1 VLLACAIVAVGL
13 AVSLSAALLWRSSV
27 RADARQEFQ
36 SQATDVNATL
46 ETLLNRDTDF
56 VETLRALLTMQPHLS
71 ATRFDQ
77 WFAELQGRVRQVGG
91 LGTTVVERVPVA
103 ELAAFQAR
111 RDANPAFRALVG
123 GRLEPVARSGR
134 ADYCLL
140 SAGGTVTPLSQA
152 VGKLL
157 QGDWCDPSSP
167 IGGYPAGQTSQAV
180 LMPSITDSGQ
190 FVVYPVTA
198 QGMSTLFIEAA
209 FYRRGASLATIAER
223 RAAVAGWVGSSFDI
237 RALIREAIA
246 GHGDLSVALYH
257 SNPGRPEELIAQ
269 AGAGGALAHDTTMQI
284 DGTWRAV
291 VRGSVVTGGLPANV
305 QGLLVLVGGSIVSVL
320 LFALIL
326 VLAGSR
332 ERALAMAGQL
342 RHQTLHDALTG
353 LPNRVLALDRAQ
365 QMLARARRQQI
376 PVAALYVDLDG
387 FKNVN
392 DTFGHAVGDGL
403 LRIVAARLMT
413 VVREGDTAAR
423 LAGDEFVVLLEG
435 STLDAGPELVA
446 ERLLEVLRQPYD
458 VSRML
463 ERPLYITAS
472 VGIAVDDRASAEE
485 LLHDADLALYEAK
498 ANGRNCY
505 ALYESSMQST
515 SRDRLTLEMDL
526 TEALE
531 QHQFF
536 LLYQPTFDLRSESVT
551 GVEALIRWR
560 HPTRGVVSPVE
571 FIPIAEGSG
580 LIVPIGRW
588 VLNDACRQ
596 ASIWH
601 QHGHRIGIA
610 VNVSARQLDHDE
622 LIEEVR
628 DALQASGLDP
638 AVLTLEVT
646 ETALMR
652 DADATA
658 TRLHQLKALGVRI
671 AVDDFGTG
679 YSSLAYLR
687 RFPADLLKIDRSF
700 IAGIATSKESAALIH
715 TLVRLGKTLDIQTL
729 AEGIEDQAQLEV
741 LRRERCDQGQGFLFS
756 RPLEADTV
764 EQFLNAAQATTQAI
778 TVR

>member
-1 VLLACAIVAVGL
+1 MVRIGSGTLNRLAERRIEGPLVVFVGALAGYVGLARCGYELVGASSGLASFWPPNGLIVALLVLLASRLRPWAIA
-13 AVSLSAALLWRSSV
+13 
-27 RADARQEFQ
+27 
-36 SQATDVNATL
+36 
-46 ETLLNRDTDF
+46 
-56 VETLRALLTMQPHLS
+56 
-71 ATRFDQ
+71 
-77 WFAELQGRVRQVGG
+77 
-91 LGTTVVERVPVA
+91 
-103 ELAAFQAR
+103 
-111 RDANPAFRALVG
+111 
-123 GRLEPVARSGR
+123 
-134 ADYCLL
+134 
-140 SAGGTVTPLSQA
+140 
-152 VGKLL
+152 
-157 QGDWCDPSSP
+157 
-167 IGGYPAGQTSQAV
+167 AV
-180 LMPSITDSGQ
+180 L
-190 FVVYPVTA
+190 
-198 QGMSTLFIEAA
+198 
-209 FYRRGASLATIAER
+209 
-223 RAAVAGWVGSSFDI
+223 
-237 RALIREAIA
+237 
-246 GHGDLSVALYH
+246 
-257 SNPGRPEELIAQ
+257 PGELIADTMQ
-269 AGAGGALAHDTTMQI
+269 GYSAWTAMGWGAANILEVVLAAWIILRLAGQERPLGGTGRDLTAVVIAAVSAPFAGGLVGAAVSVASFGGSYGTAWLDWWLGDATGIMLTVVLILSFVLPSPPRTQLQRLEGLLELGFVVGSAAAVFALTKQPLAFL
-284 DGTWRAV
+284 V
-291 VRGSVVTGGLPANV
+291 LPP
-305 QGLLVLVGGSIVSVL
+305 LVLVAVRQGLRTTSVASVSLAIIATILTGHGLGPLSNIPAGESSVL
-320 LFALIL
+320 VLLAFIATATFVSL
-326 VLAGSR
+326 VICATMS
-332 ERALAMAGQL
+332 ERARAETALTKLA
-342 RHQTLHDALTG
+342 LHDGLTG
-353 LPNRVLALDRAQ
+353 LPNRVLALDRAE
-365 QMLARARRQQI
+365 QMLARARRLQM
-376 PVAALYVDLDG
+376 PVAALFVDIDG
-387 FKNVN
+387 FKHVN
-392 DTFGHAVGDGL
+392 DAYGHAVGDEL
-403 LRIVAARLMT
+403 LRIFAARLMT
-413 VVREGDTAAR
+413 IVREIDTAAR
-423 LAGDEFVVLLEG
+423 LGGDEFVVLLEG
-435 STLDAGPELVA
+435 AALDAGPELVA
-446 ERLLEVLRQPYD
+446 ERLLDVLRHPYD
-458 VSRML
+458 MSHML

-505 ALYESSMQST
+505 ALYESSMQNT

-536 LLYQPTFDLRSESVT
+536 LLYQPIFDLRSERAV

-588 VLNDACRQ
+588 VLNEACRQ

-601 QHGHRIGIA
+601 RHGHRIGIA

-778 TVR
+778 AVR